1 MTFRTHRETHEAI
14 QVLLKWLT
22 QTFVEKKYNS
32 TLLNI
37 KNIKKLMSTQLGF
50 TNK

>member
-22 QTFVEKKYNS
+22 QTFVEKYNS

-37 KNIKKLMSTQLGF
+37 KNIIKLMSTQLGF